1 MAKIVGFGSSDGG
14 CGCSKPIPAL
24 GLAPDGLGLSPDGL
38 GGVPPLAQSPTGN
51 SFFDAL
57 LGAGLGAAFAETKK
71 QRLAYA
77 AAGALAVGLAG
88 TVGIVGAVG
97 LKLFTSRNKG

>member
-14 CGCSKPIPAL
+14 CGCSKPVPAL

-38 GGVPPLAQSPTGN
+38 GNVPPLAQSPTGN

-57 LGAGLGAAFAETKK
+57 IGAGLGAALADSKK
-71 QRLAYA
+71 QRLTYA
-77 AAGALAVGLAG
+77 AAGAVAVGLAG
-88 TVGIVGAVG
+88 TLGIVGAVG
-97 LKLFTSRNKG
+97 LKLFSGRSRD